1 MKKSLLVLGLVGVL
15 VSNVLGN
22 EPVRTRKNLVEVSTE
37 DIVLEVSEVVLEEIV
52 EVSSFEFLFP
62 TLEITE
68 VVLEEVQEVTNFKP
82 ILPVLDITEVVL
94 EDILEEDF
102 IVLQSKCDKCNKCNK

>member
-1 MKKSLLVLGLVGVL
+1 MKKSLLVLGLAFSL

-68 VVLEEVQEVTNFKP
+68 VVLE
-82 ILPVLDITEVVL
+82 
-94 EDILEEDF
+94 DILEEE
-102 IVLQSKCDKCNKCNK
+102 